1 MLNIAYDHHHLRRS
15 RKLPANMN
23 WLGGGAL
30 DKFPAVR
37 IFRHIYLGCL
47 HHHPRILLHHHQSHC
62 QMTCGPCHHPLI
74 IVHCHQVNTKTNWT
88 CCGLYHNGAGKV
100 NGSFER
106 RWHLFKKPCETTSV
120 DFVSKYEAIQKQKVY
135 RKWGNLQVAVKQVS
149 AAKKSW
155 NCVCHDV
162 TTFNATMI

>member
-1 MLNIAYDHHHLRRS
+1 
-15 RKLPANMN
+15 
-23 WLGGGAL
+23 
-30 DKFPAVR
+30 
-37 IFRHIYLGCL
+37 
-47 HHHPRILLHHHQSHC
+47 
-62 QMTCGPCHHPLI
+62 MTCGPCHHPLI